1 MGEVIPLKR
10 QRKGTIRGAA
20 REMLTSALDEHP
32 KPVAVMIVV
41 LAADGRFAYR
51 NASYDGQIHDFDR
64 LARAEA
70 ILTREKLQLLD

>member
-1 MGEVIPLKR
+1 MGEVIRFRKP
-10 QRKGTIRGAA
+10 RKGTIRGAA

-51 NASYDGQIHDFDR
+51 NASYEGLIHDFDR

-70 ILTREKLQLLD
+70 ILQREKLSLLD